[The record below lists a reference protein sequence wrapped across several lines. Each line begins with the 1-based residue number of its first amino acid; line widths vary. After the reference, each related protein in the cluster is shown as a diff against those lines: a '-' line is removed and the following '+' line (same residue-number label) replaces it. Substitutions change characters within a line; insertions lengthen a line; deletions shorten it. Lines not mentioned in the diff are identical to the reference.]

1 MMIIDHKI
9 LLEKNRKELL
19 LKQKRETPER
29 VERANSYSINN
40 VTIDPTALLSDWL
53 VITTNISGNG
63 STYSDSIAFKFVMTD
78 LIEQAKKS
86 PKHVVNSKLIIKSIH
101 ESLDKQDIYIDCSC
115 DDFKYRYSFWS
126 TQEKY
131 KWGNLQT
138 SNGKKI
144 RNPKNDMGSMCKHL
158 YALLRSNKFLNLI
171 SDKIMRTIMANFDVL
186 VKKFNIN
193 ILEFVVNTA
202 TYDKMLRMNIDRDK
216 SGKFAK
222 KVNNDEIKNNNSQDK
237 SNEESDETKT
247 ESIDNVSVSDEMQSD
262 EKNNINKITQYYT
275 NDAIIN
281 IIKDNVNLDEYIKFI
296 KYATKNIKTTTSLE
310 SYLINNISIDNLLN
324 LLKDYNIKLYDTIID
339 DIIKR
344 ILN

>member
-1 MMIIDHKI
+1 MKNIKT

-29 VERANSYSINN
+29 VERANAYSINN
-40 VTIDPTALLSDWL
+40 VTIDSTALLSDWL

-126 TQEKY
+126 TQGKF
-131 KWGNLQT
+131 KWGRLQN

-144 RNPKNDMGSMCKHL
+144 RNPNNDMGCMCKHL

-171 SDKIMRTIMANFDVL
+171 SDKIMRTIMANLDVL
-186 VKKFNIN
+186 VKKFNID

-202 TYDKMLRMNIDRDK
+202 AYDKMLRMNINRDK

-222 KVNNDEIKNNNSQDK
+222 NIDKEETNDNSQSD
-237 SNEESDETKT
+237 SNEETKT
-247 ESIDNVSVSDEMQSD
+247 ESIDEISTSEEVQKET
-262 EKNNINKITQYYT
+262 KNNIYKLIQYYT
-275 NDAIIN
+275 NESVMN
-281 IIKDNVNLDEYIKFI
+281 IIKDNTTSDEYIHFI
-296 KYATKNIKTTTSLE
+296 KYSTKNIKHEKSLE
-310 SYLINNISIDNLLN
+310 HYLINNISCAKLLE
-324 LLKDYNIKLYDTIID
+324 LLKEFNNNLANKVIEEMSNIIYNF
-339 DIIKR
+339 
-344 ILN
+344 

>member
-1 MMIIDHKI
+1 MMIINHKI

-40 VTIDPTALLSDWL
+40 VTIDSTALLSDWL

-115 DDFKYRYSFWS
+115 DDFKYRYAFWS
-126 TQEKY
+126 TQGKF
-131 KWGNLQT
+131 KWGKLQT

-144 RNPKNDMGSMCKHL
+144 RNPNNDMGCMCKHL

-171 SDKIMRTIMANFDVL
+171 SDKIMRTIMANLDIL
-186 VKKFNIN
+186 VKKFNID

-202 TYDKMLRMNIDRDK
+202 AYDKMLRMNIDRDK

-222 KVNNDEIKNNNSQDK
+222 KINDEKDKKPEDNNNE
-237 SNEESDETKT
+237 NSDETKT
-247 ESIDNVSVSDEMQSD
+247 ESIDEISTSEELQK
-262 EKNNINKITQYYT
+262 ETKNNIYKLIQYYT
-275 NDAIIN
+275 NESVMN
-281 IIKDNVNLDEYIKFI
+281 IIKDSTTSNDYIHFI
-296 KYATKNIKTTTSLE
+296 KQATKNIKHEKSLE
-310 SYLINNISIDNLLN
+310 NYLINNISCAKLLE
-324 LLKDYNIKLYDTIID
+324 LLKQFDNNLANEVIEKMSNTIYNF
-339 DIIKR
+339 
-344 ILN
+344 